1 MPERK
6 QKWSWPDAGRGRYHA
21 AASVEEQRRQKGLVI
36 RVVGDAFPYHPQT
49 DQHRR
54 EEGEQGGRDKNAG
67 HSDASESAYAGY

>member
-1 MPERK
+1 M
-6 QKWSWPDAGRGRYHA
+6 
-21 AASVEEQRRQKGLVI
+21 SVEGAITPLPQVTGNGVQKGLVI